1 MMALIKLLIPC
12 QKLPKWNKI
21 DCYFLSISFID
32 TERESSSE
40 MEGVWS
46 ISVELEF
53 ASQPQFLPPVL
64 GDEVQHPEEQCMVQ
78 YSTVQYS
85 TVQYSTVQYNTVQ
98 YSADT
103 VWCTWYTGDSGTWH
117 SGGDAAA
124 GSASCSTEALH
135 KLRDNFNWIY
145 ENCPCAFK
153 PVNQVLHIC
162 MLRFTFNELTR
173 S

>member
-53 ASQPQFLPPVL
+53 ASQPPLLPPVL
-64 GDEVQHPEEQCMVQ
+64 GDEVQHPEEQC
-78 YSTVQYS
+78 TVQYS
-85 TVQYSTVQYNTVQ
+85 TVQYSTVQYLQNSVTNTAVPRP
-98 YSADT
+98 
-103 VWCTWYTGDSGTWH
+103 SGTTKAKWMAGNSLEQWDVKSLQADVSTSVFHLWH
-117 SGGDAAA
+117 RITFIA
-124 GSASCSTEALH
+124 
-135 KLRDNFNWIY
+135 
-145 ENCPCAFK
+145 
-153 PVNQVLHIC
+153 
-162 MLRFTFNELTR
+162 MLFTIF
-173 S
+173 